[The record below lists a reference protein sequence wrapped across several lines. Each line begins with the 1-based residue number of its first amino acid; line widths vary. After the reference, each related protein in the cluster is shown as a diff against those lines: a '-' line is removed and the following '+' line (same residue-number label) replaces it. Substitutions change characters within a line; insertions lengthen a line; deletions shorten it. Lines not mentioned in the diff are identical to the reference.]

1 MNSKFDPFSSRLPE
15 NETQQSQQTLIKRT
29 FYQESII
36 SGTNMEM
43 PELKTLLVNS
53 PNLSTGYATTRKS
66 SLTTRV
72 TLNMRKCRRRSSD
85 VGLIGQNRPTNG
97 FSNDVINAPCLP
109 DARHSICGS
118 PVPSVSQDQSIEP
131 TSGRTLERISDET
144 YPSRVYGSMISNDQ
158 LRSSLSSVLAGNFN
172 GKVN

>member
-1 MNSKFDPFSSRLPE
+1 MLHFYYFYFSE
-15 NETQQSQQTLIKRT
+15 NDSQQSQQTLIKRT

-53 PNLSTGYATTRKS
+53 PNLSSGYATTRKS

-85 VGLIGQNRPTNG
+85 VGLIGQNRPNNGLTNE
-97 FSNDVINAPCLP
+97 SANVPCLP

-118 PVPSVSQDQSIEP
+118 PVPFVGQNQTSEP
-131 TSGRTLERISDET
+131 SSSHMLERISDET
-144 YPSRVYGSMISNDQ
+144 YPNQVSSLMVSNDH

-172 GKVN
+172 RKVN

>member
-1 MNSKFDPFSSRLPE
+1 
-15 NETQQSQQTLIKRT
+15 
-29 FYQESII
+29 
-36 SGTNMEM
+36 MEM

-97 FSNDVINAPCLP
+97 FTNEATNTPCLP

-118 PVPSVSQDQSIEP
+118 PVPFVNQDQTIEP
-131 TSGRTLERISDET
+131 SSGRTLERISDET
-144 YPSRVYGSMISNDQ
+144 YPSHVYGSMISNDQ
-158 LRSSLSSVLAGNFN
+158 LRSSLSSVLASNFN
-172 GKVN
+172 GKVNLCNLFFYHFY